1 MAKIYFRKIRNG
13 EINLNTGEPWS
24 IDDVPPRWKEAV
36 QKLLDEAGSG
46 GV

>member
-36 QKLLDEAGSG
+36 QKLLDADSSG